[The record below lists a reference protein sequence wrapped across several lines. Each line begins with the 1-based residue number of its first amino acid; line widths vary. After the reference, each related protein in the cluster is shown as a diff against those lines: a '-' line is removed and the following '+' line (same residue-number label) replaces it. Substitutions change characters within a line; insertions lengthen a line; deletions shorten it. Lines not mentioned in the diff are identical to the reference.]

1 MHDRSRRGAL
11 RPQDHRAVRQRPIH
25 LGWWFAGILVLG
37 LAAIAV
43 WTVTQVRPGVDVVGT
58 ISIGVS
64 AAATYAVS
72 MLAAVALIN
81 LISWVRRRD
90 YIWILPTD
98 FANLPLDWPIVVA
111 VAVGLVLGKL
121 YWT

>member
-1 MHDRSRRGAL
+1 MRDRNRRRPL
-11 RPQDHRAVRQRPIH
+11 RPQDHRAARQHPIH
-25 LGWWFAGILVLG
+25 LGWWFASILVLG

-43 WTVTQVRPGVDVVGT
+43 WTVTRLAPGVDVVGT
-58 ISIGVS
+58 VSIGVS
-64 AAATYAVS
+64 AAATFAVS

-81 LISWVRRRD
+81 LISWLRRRD

-98 FANLPLDWPIVVA
+98 FANLPLDWPILIA
-111 VAVGLVLGKL
+111 VAVGLVVGKL